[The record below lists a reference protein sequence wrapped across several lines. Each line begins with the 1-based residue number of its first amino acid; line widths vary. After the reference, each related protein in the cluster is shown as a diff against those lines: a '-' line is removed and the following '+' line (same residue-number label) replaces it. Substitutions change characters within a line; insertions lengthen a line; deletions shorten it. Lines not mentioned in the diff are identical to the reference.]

1 MLFDLRPK
9 TSLEDLFDR
18 LDERKSFED
27 DLYNYPMIIV
37 TGLRRVGKSSLTRT
51 MLNELEFPYLFLD
64 GRSLYASA
72 GGQIGH
78 INFVSALER
87 ELSKLSVKFRI
98 GSYMKRVKGISV
110 SGGGV
115 SIDWKETDLST
126 LFEQINNFSEKC
138 GKDFVLYIDE
148 AQYLRFYGSR
158 GGKDLLALISHIYDN
173 LKHIKT
179 VITGSEIG
187 LLHDFLDF
195 DSYTSPLFGR
205 AYNEISVRPFKPEV
219 TKEFLKRGFAEI
231 NMRMDFDL
239 DLAVERLDGIPGY
252 LVLFGNKYRE
262 NPEFEEAVF
271 QVGQTMRG
279 MIEGELKELER
290 RSPRYIAA
298 LKYVASGIDSWSR
311 LKRIFIADGDNIGD
325 SRLHET
331 LNTLQITSW
340 IEKDKDS
347 KYKIVDPVLERIL
360 KD

>member
-27 DLYNYPMIIV
+27 ALYTYPMIIV
-37 TGLRRVGKSSLTRT
+37 TGLRRVGKSSLTRA

-78 INFVSALER
+78 MNFVSALER
-87 ELSKLSVKFRI
+87 ELSKLSAKFKI
-98 GSYMKRVKGISV
+98 GSYIKRVKGINI
-110 SGGGV
+110 SGSGV

-126 LFEQINNFSEKC
+126 LFEQLNNYSEKK

-173 LKHIKT
+173 LRHIKI

-195 DSYTSPLFGR
+195 NNYASPLFGR
-205 AYNEISVRPFKPEV
+205 AYSEISVKPFKPEV
-219 TKEFLKRGFAEI
+219 TKEFIKRGFSEI
-231 NMRMDFDL
+231 NISINFSL
-239 DLAVERLDGIPGY
+239 DKVVEVLDGIPGY

-262 NPEFEEAVF
+262 NPKFDEAVL
-271 QVGQTMRG
+271 QVQQTMRG

-298 LKYVASGIDSWSR
+298 LKYIASGIDSWSR

-340 IEKDKDS
+340 IEKSRDN